1 MKTGTSAL
9 QYEGVANRHDVECAL
24 ARLHN
29 NLINNLTSQSD
40 VPILMTIYDGDGSAE
55 EEEVFAGGGGGDADR
70 VYGTGFIHEGDVTDG
85 SRCLYHYTERGV
97 TGNVGG

>member
-1 MKTGTSAL
+1 MKTGNSAL

-40 VPILMTIYDGDGSAE
+40 VPILMAIICRGWVSGR
-55 EEEVFAGGGGGDADR
+55 GGG
-70 VYGTGFIHEGDVTDG
+70 I
-85 SRCLYHYTERGV
+85 CRGR
-97 TGNVGG
+97 GW